1 MKKTVAIALVL
12 LAISMC
18 LLSACGDQKK
28 SDASKDTMA
37 GSYHMVDAA
46 GVGSKELLK
55 IKEGIHLEVRSDNTA
70 TLSLMNDRHELRF
83 HPDEG
88 ICTSPDDDQKVPYTF
103 DGKQIVMD
111 SEPFRMVFD
120 TNF

>member
-1 MKKTVAIALVL
+1 MKKSIAITLFLLTAL
-12 LAISMC
+12 MC
-18 LLSACGDQKK
+18 LLSACGERNT
-28 SDASKDTMA
+28 SDASQDSMA

-46 GVGSKELLK
+46 GVGSKDLLK

-88 ICTSPDDDQKVPYTF
+88 ICTSPDDGQKVPYTF

-111 SEPFRMVFD
+111 SEPFRMVFER
-120 TNF
+120 

>member
-1 MKKTVAIALVL
+1 MKKTVAITLALL
-12 LAISMC
+12 TALMS
-18 LLSACGDQKK
+18 LLSACGNQNK

-55 IKEGIHLEVRSDNTA
+55 IKEGIRLEVRADNTA
-70 TLSLMNDRHELRF
+70 TLSLMNDKHELWF

-88 ICTSPDDDQKVPYTF
+88 ICTSPEDAQKVPYTF
-103 DGKQIVMD
+103 DGTQIVMD
-111 SEPFRMVFD
+111 SEPFRMVFER
-120 TNF
+120 